1 MKDFIFVT
9 GASGIG
15 KSTLCNGLLDHYRTT
30 VVEQHMVPE
39 FITRDGKEEVI
50 GELEELTCWEVQ
62 VAMMLKFHELLIIN
76 SSLDAQVYEA
86 DIEGWKEL
94 EGNDNISIVMLDDV
108 SHTGYVGDI
117 SSEKEIYK
125 EQKMSDELILLVAQF
140 IKQFLQ

>member
-1 MKDFIFVT
+1 MEIPV
-9 GASGIG
+9 
-15 KSTLCNGLLDHYRTT
+15 
-30 VVEQHMVPE
+30 
-39 FITRDGKEEVI
+39 
-50 GELEELTCWEVQ
+50 
-62 VAMMLKFHELLIIN
+62 LIIN

-108 SHTGYVGDI
+108 SHTGYIGDI